1 MHQELIRELAVIS
14 EEEQR
19 ILDGQKG
26 IDQHIYTEKKD
37 MVIDSRKLLRRRS
50 ARLRRDSEMYYVS

>member
-1 MHQELIRELAVIS
+1 MHQELIKELAVIS

-26 IDQHIYTEKKD
+26 IDQHIYME
-37 MVIDSRKLLRRRS
+37 IQWSCRRETS
-50 ARLRRDSEMYYVS
+50 FF

>member
-1 MHQELIRELAVIS
+1 MHQELIRELEVIS

-26 IDQHIYTEKKD
+26 IDQHIYME
-37 MVIDSRKLLRRRS
+37 IRWSCRRETS
-50 ARLRRDSEMYYVS
+50 FF

>member
-26 IDQHIYTEKKD
+26 IDQHIYME
-37 MVIDSRKLLRRRS
+37 IQWSCRRETSFFEPECCSGDPACR
-50 ARLRRDSEMYYVS
+50 AG